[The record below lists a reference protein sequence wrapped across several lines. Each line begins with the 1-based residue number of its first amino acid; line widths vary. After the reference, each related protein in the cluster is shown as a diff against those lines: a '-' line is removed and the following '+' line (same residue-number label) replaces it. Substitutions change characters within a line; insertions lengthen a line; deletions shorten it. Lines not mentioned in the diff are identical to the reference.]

1 MPCCPQC
8 RSIDLVRIDLDPGD
22 GLLRFSACRNCLQ
35 QWWARPETST
45 VTTLQDVLQRVEAA
59 QR

>member
-22 GLLRFSACRNCLQ
+22 GLLRFSACRDCLH
-35 QWWARPETST
+35 QWWTRPGTAT
-45 VTTLQDVLQRVEAA
+45 VITLSDVLERVEAA
-59 QR
+59 QD